1 LILEAAVVRRSRN
14 MGTVRNNEILIAS
27 EPVAVRRHRSKQ
39 ERRRI
44 AEESLEPGAS
54 VAVIARSHGVN
65 ANQVFHWRKLLREG
79 QLDLKPASSAQLMPV
94 RIAELADHEQR
105 SARPYSGVIHLEL
118 GRVRIRVEGSAD
130 PESLRVILER
140 LGR

>member
-1 LILEAAVVRRSRN
+1 MESSKAKRQ
-14 MGTVRNNEILIAS
+14 
-27 EPVAVRRHRSKQ
+27 HRSKQ

-44 AEESLEPGAS
+44 AEESLEPGVS

-79 QLDLKPASSAQLMPV
+79 RLDLKPGPSTHLVPV
-94 RIAELADHEQR
+94 RIAEVVGDDRPAR
-105 SARPYSGVIHLEL
+105 SYSGAIHLEI
-118 GRVRIRVEGSAD
+118 GRMHMRVEGSAD
-130 PESLRVILER
+130 PESLRIILER

>member
-1 LILEAAVVRRSRN
+1 MITEALKAK
-14 MGTVRNNEILIAS
+14 
-27 EPVAVRRHRSKQ
+27 RRHRSKQ

-79 QLDLKPASSAQLMPV
+79 RLDVQPASSTQLMPV
-94 RIAELADHEQR
+94 HVAEVVEEHSPAK
-105 SARPYSGVIHLEL
+105 AYTGVIHLEL
-118 GRVRIRVEGSAD
+118 GRIRVRVEGSVD
-130 PESLRVILER
+130 PESLRIVLER
-140 LGR
+140 LSR